1 MAKIPKLIRWI
12 IWTGLIF
19 LVLFTIMRLG
29 LFILSD
35 QQSYGLSKLGGSFFL
50 GLRYDLRMIS
60 WLLIIMLIL
69 GSIPV
74 LHPFTGKRG
83 KKFWMILLSVVVV
96 FVIFFFSVDFAH
108 YAYLEQ
114 RLNASVLNYLEDA
127 RISMGMAWQS
137 YPIIRIVLGIVLLA
151 ALLIWIINRTHRWIS
166 KQPYTGT
173 RR

>member
-12 IWTGLIF
+12 IWTGFTF

-35 QQSYGLSKLGGSFFL
+35 QQSYGLSKLGGAFFL

-60 WLLIIMLIL
+60 MLLIAMLIL

-74 LHPFTGKRG
+74 LHPFSGKRG
-83 KKFWMILLSVVVV
+83 KKFWMFLLGTVTL

-127 RISMGMAWQS
+127 RISMDMVWQS
-137 YPIIRIVLGIVLLA
+137 YPIVRIVLGVLLFS
-151 ALLIWIINRTHRWIS
+151 ALLIWILHRTHRRVS
-166 KQPYTGT
+166 KQAF
-173 RR
+173 